1 MSGEIAV
8 VLAWQ
13 APGELSEDWS
23 VSVRLTQGDREL
35 AQVDRQNPVAGAYPT
50 SRWSP
55 GEVVGDAY
63 TFAVPAGVAPDGVTV
78 IVYRR
83 MPDGAF
89 ANLDIARL
97 PLQLEGE
104 R

>member
-1 MSGEIAV
+1 
-8 VLAWQ
+8 
-13 APGELSEDWS
+13 
-23 VSVRLTQGDREL
+23 
-35 AQVDRQNPVAGAYPT
+35 VDRQNPVAGAYPT

-63 TFAVPAGVAPDGVTV
+63 TFAVPAEAAPDGVTV

-83 MPDGAF
+83 VPDGTF
-89 ANLDIARL
+89 TNLDIARL
-97 PLQLEGE
+97 SLQFHGE